1 MTAAL
6 KPATLKNDWRTW
18 AVSIGLFSGVVSV
31 TPLRLKLIALASVAG
46 AWALWWL
53 VQTPHRWIGAFLV
66 SALILPPLPIELGN
80 SGPHICLLA
89 AFAGV
94 LVGAGQRWIIPRGP
108 LTRAF
113 LFLFFVLLS
122 STCMAA
128 LLSGVAVAAGS
139 LVRVMLLGISIYLY
153 FQVRT
158 SRHDAYNGPRAD
170 ARADARFLRMI
181 FIAGMIS
188 ALFACLDFYF
198 QFPTPAGFAPQFVWL
213 SSGVFRRAQGVFYE
227 ASTLGNV
234 CAFFLVMVIV
244 AFSRGKQ
251 ASPLPR
257 PLLICGAGLFAT
269 ALILSYSRA
278 SLVNVAVALAAL
290 LFLQR
295 GRFRWTRVGPAVA
308 ALAITGA
315 LAVTW
320 LFPTLSEAYWQRA
333 SSVTSVFSSPEG
345 VLSGRVGNWESLV
358 GFLQQYPGYAL
369 LGIGYK
375 TIPYSDLF
383 GGRVVSDNVY
393 LGMLV
398 EAGILG
404 LAAVLWLNAT
414 ILRSAYRAAHSLNG
428 TTAFF
433 GIWIFCFWA
442 GETVQMLSGDLLT
455 YWRVLPLYFWA
466 LAIAARGYHEDPDR
480 GPV

>member
-1 MTAAL
+1 MTAGVVR
-6 KPATLKNDWRTW
+6 DWRPW
-18 AVSIGLFSGVVSV
+18 ALGVGVFSGLLSIVS
-31 TPLRLKLIALASVAG
+31 PRLKLILMAVLLTATL
-46 AWALWWL
+46 LWWL
-53 VQTPHRWIGAFLV
+53 LRAPERWIAAFLV
-66 SALILPPLPIELGN
+66 SALVLPPLPIELGN

-89 AFAGV
+89 AFAG
-94 LVGAGQRWIIPRGP
+94 LLTGAARRWEIPKGA

-113 LFLFFVLLS
+113 VFLFFVLLG

-128 LLSGVAVAAGS
+128 WFSGMVIAAGS
-139 LVRVMLLGISIYLY
+139 VVRVMLLGISIYLY
-153 FQVRT
+153 FQVRSEQT
-158 SRHDAYNGPRAD
+158 DGEREGRL
-170 ARADARFLRMI
+170 LRVL
-181 FIAGMIS
+181 FVAGMVS

-244 AFSRGKQ
+244 ALSRGKD

-257 PLLICGAGLFAT
+257 PLLIGGAALFAT

-278 SLVNVAVALAAL
+278 SVVNVLVATAAL
-290 LFLQR
+290 LFLLR
-295 GRFRWTRVGPAVA
+295 GRFRWTRVAPVAIGMAVIGM
-308 ALAITGA
+308 LV
-315 LAVTW
+315 VTRF
-320 LFPTLSEAYWQRA
+320 FPTLSEAYWDRA
-333 SSVTSVFSSPEG
+333 SSLASVLSSPEG
-345 VLSGRVGNWESLV
+345 ALSGRVGNWQFLLN
-358 GFLQQYPGYAL
+358 FLQQYPGYAV

-375 TIPYSDLF
+375 TIPYSELF

-398 EAGILG
+398 EAGVLG
-404 LAAVLWLNAT
+404 LAAVLWLNGS
-414 ILRSAYRAAHSLNG
+414 ILRMTYRAARSAR
-428 TTAFF
+428 TSTAFF
-433 GIWIFCFWA
+433 GTWIFCFWA

-466 LAIAARGYHEDPDR
+466 LAVAVRGAHEDSDS
-480 GPV
+480 GSV